1 MRLGPVSRRYS
12 SLHPK
17 AQLKVRNLSQKQV
30 KLPLCRK
37 VVSPLRQ
44 LILANQLIRRQ
55 KSENLAGLPPGFA
68 MLEIE
73 MKFDASF
80 RLAPF
85 LLPGTVQAGPF
96 GRVFSTP
103 MDKAKGSSSG
113 RTPAS
118 CQRSARKASPR
129 GHAGFLVLNQGD
141 LSEAAFVYKATSVG
155 LVVAMPHGNCIPTT
169 SSSMA
174 EAACG
179 ASR

>member
-1 MRLGPVSRRYS
+1 
-12 SLHPK
+12 
-17 AQLKVRNLSQKQV
+17 
-30 KLPLCRK
+30 
-37 VVSPLRQ
+37 
-44 LILANQLIRRQ
+44 
-55 KSENLAGLPPGFA
+55 

-118 CQRSARKASPR
+118 CQRSARKASRARGLPR
-129 GHAGFLVLNQGD
+129 AQPGD

-155 LVVAMPHGNCIPTT
+155 LVVAKPHGNCIPTT